1 MASALGVRMP
11 LFYRLCGAFFLF
23 LSFFINFVAVKV
35 NVIMRTVAIIVAGG
49 SGTRFGAQL
58 PKQFL
63 ELGGKPILMRTI
75 QAFDGGSID
84 IIVTLPVDQM
94 ELWHELCQ
102 QYAFAVPHR
111 VVPGGETRWH
121 SVKNAL
127 DSISDPNGVDII
139 AVHDGVRPLA
149 SAALVGR
156 VLAAARCDGAA
167 IPVVA
172 LNDSVRQLVGDMSHA
187 LDRSSLRAVQ
197 TPQAFEAR
205 LLLDA
210 YSLPYE
216 PTFTDDA
223 SVVEKFGHHVTLVDG
238 DPINLKITR
247 PMDLALAEY
256 LINHDA

>member
-1 MASALGVRMP
+1 MKT
-11 LFYRLCGAFFLF
+11 
-23 LSFFINFVAVKV
+23 I
-35 NVIMRTVAIIVAGG
+35 AIIVAGG

-75 QAFDGGSID
+75 ESFDQALSDCD
-84 IIVTLPVDQM
+84 HEMLVTLPADQTG
-94 ELWHELCQ
+94 LWQDLCDR
-102 QYAFAVPHR
+102 YGFTIPHR
-111 VVPGGETRWH
+111 VVHGGETRWH

-127 DSISDPNGVDII
+127 DTLGDGAGIDVV

-149 SAALVGR
+149 TMSLIR
-156 VLAAARCDGAA
+156 RTLDTARSSDSA

-172 LNDSVRQLVGDMSHA
+172 LNDSVRQMVGETSRA

-197 TPQAFEAR
+197 TPQTFDAQ
-205 LLLDA
+205 LLLAA
-210 YSLPYE
+210 YRQPFD

-223 SVVEKFGHHVTLVDG
+223 SVVERMGHAVTLVEG
-238 DPINLKITR
+238 DPHNLKITR

-256 LINHDA
+256 LLNCDA